1 MSALFSKFS
10 KTKESA
16 PPFEDL
22 FPFPTVEHETDEDDM
37 IVILRPRF
45 QAKFL
50 VKHLVPRLPTPYVR
64 ITLDE
69 MGSFVWRRLDG
80 EHRIADILKE
90 MEGPFA
96 DPVTGL
102 PMMNLSGRLEQFL
115 RQLARHDLVRFHRK
129 LTDK

>member
-10 KTKESA
+10 RNKQPEPS
-16 PPFEDL
+16 FEEL
-22 FPFPTVEHETDEDDM
+22 FPLPTVDHETDKDDM

-69 MGSFVWRRLDG
+69 MGSFVWCRLDG
-80 EHRIADILKE
+80 QHTIADILNE
-90 MEGPFA
+90 METSFA
-96 DPVTGL
+96 NPVTGL
-102 PMMNLSGRLEQFL
+102 PMLGLSGRLQQFL